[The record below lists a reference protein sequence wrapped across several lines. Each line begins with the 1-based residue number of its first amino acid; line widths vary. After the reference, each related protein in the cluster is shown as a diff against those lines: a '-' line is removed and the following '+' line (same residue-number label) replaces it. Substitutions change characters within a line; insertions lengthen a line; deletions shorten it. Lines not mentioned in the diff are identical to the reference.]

1 MATTMNLT
9 PEQKLGVLNVIAGN
23 IGNPEA
29 IRQAAQRFG
38 ATANDLANIT
48 GIPVDQVHQYF
59 LDAGVPMGTVLT
71 GDVQRNFGTEGNIR
85 QLDKGEDITVEK
97 AIGRQ
102 GDKIVVQRYDAYGT
116 PTTTRLADPNT
127 SEGRGWLQALGVV
140 SGAIGLSSLPEISSL
155 FGGTEATT
163 AAGSTAAPVG
173 GTVAGGTTAS
183 TVPASSSGLLSSA
196 VPGGAATGTLEAA
209 GAAAN
214 KVIPFA
220 AGMDAGSIAYAD
232 VLMKTGSAEL
242 ATLASEVASG
252 NAAAGLS
259 LTDSVLA
266 GTTAAADAAA
276 TGAVTSTG
284 NVVGG
289 GGNITTGA
297 TIRTGATV
305 GSNLLSDAA
314 NAIKPASDAA
324 KALLDP
330 KTLGSLVNSG
340 VNLSLIQDAADKL
353 RKQGQIS
360 QDDYNA
366 LSTRLFNTYRD
377 VGLGAGTALAN
388 IGERASKMVGDF
400 TPYGVSTNLV
410 NTRVNPQTGQLE
422 SNITDTAQMLM
433 APLGRAAIQSAQAA
447 EMTNVDQLS
456 KDYYNKLAA
465 LSAPEAQ
472 RQRLATEE
480 RMRQQG
486 RLGLLGS
493 GLDVAGKQVST
504 AAPELTALEQAL
516 ARQQL
521 EREVQSRNLALGERG
536 TLLSQAQ
543 QAYAPLQQIS
553 QQALQ
558 QAQLSGQLGQLS
570 QAGRIAQTS
579 AYMQPAMTG
588 ITAPL
593 SLFAQGLP
601 QVAGTQRLGIASNL
615 AAQQAALDAQAVGR
629 TNVANQLLGQN
640 GANIGSLINKAAGLF
655 NQSSGRELYDLFNV
669 GGLSPDTLAA
679 LQQTGN
685 AGLQDII
692 GNTGNLLSIGLGG

>member
-1 MATTMNLT
+1 MATSFNLS
-9 PEQKLGVLNVIAGN
+9 PEGKQGVIDFIVGN

-38 ATANDLANIT
+38 ATANDLASIT

-59 LDAGVPMGTVLT
+59 LNAGVPMGTVLT
-71 GDVQRNFGTEGNIR
+71 GDVQRTFGTEGNIR
-85 QLDKGEDITVEK
+85 QLDKGEDVTVEK

-127 SEGRGWLQALGVV
+127 SEGKGWLQALGIVG
-140 SGAIGLSSLPEISSL
+140 GAIGLSSIPEVASL
-155 FGGTEATT
+155 FSSGAAELGGLGALGEGAGAAGAT
-163 AAGSTAAPVG
+163 AAGSTV
-173 GTVAGGTTAS
+173 
-183 TVPASSSGLLSSA
+183 
-196 VPGGAATGTLEAA
+196 
-209 GAAAN
+209 
-214 KVIPFA
+214 
-220 AGMDAGSIAYAD
+220 
-232 VLMKTGSAEL
+232 
-242 ATLASEVASG
+242 
-252 NAAAGLS
+252 
-259 LTDSVLA
+259 A
-266 GTTAAADAAA
+266 GTTAAGATAAEIAAA
-276 TGAVTSTG
+276 GGTVPAAGATAAEIAAAGGTVPAAGATAAEIAAAGGTVPASLTVASTSIPAASTISPA
-284 NVVGG
+284 VVG
-289 GGNITTGA
+289 TG
-297 TIRTGATV
+297 
-305 GSNLLSDAA
+305 LLSGAALTNALTSEGIVANEAA
-314 NAIKPASDAA
+314 NIAQEQGVTEQNPADVATAGVTTTASTTLGLTSLA

-340 VNLSLIQDAADKL
+340 VNVALIQDAADKL
-353 RKQGQIS
+353 RNQGQIS
-360 QDDYNA
+360 QDEYNK
-366 LSTRLFNTYRD
+366 LSTNLFNVYRS
-377 VGLGAGTALAN
+377 VGADSQQALAN
-388 IGERASKMVGDF
+388 IGERASQMVGEF

-410 NTRVNPQTGQLE
+410 NTQFNPQTGQLE
-422 SNITDTAQMLM
+422 SNISPVAQMLM

-456 KDYYNKLAA
+456 QDYYNKLAA

-493 GLDVAGKQVST
+493 GLDVTGQQVST

-570 QAGRIAQTS
+570 QAGRIAASQAYANPAITS
-579 AYMQPAMTG
+579 V
-588 ITAPL
+588 TAPL
-593 SLFAQGLP
+593 NFYAQGLP
-601 QVAGTQRLGIASNL
+601 QVASTQRLGIASNL

-640 GANIGSLINKAAGLF
+640 GSNIGSLINTAAGLF
-655 NQSSGRELYDLFNV
+655 NN
-669 GGLSPDTLAA
+669 PT
-679 LQQTGN
+679 LQQYYNQTDL
-685 AGLQDII
+685 GLLGQSGSNI
-692 GNTGNLLSIGLGG
+692 GYGGFVL

>member
-59 LDAGVPMGTVLT
+59 LNAGVPMGTLLT
-71 GDVQRNFGTEGNIR
+71 GSVQRNFGTEGNIR

-127 SEGRGWLQALGVV
+127 SEGKGWLQALGIVG
-140 SGAIGLSSLPEISSL
+140 GAIGLSSIPEISSL
-155 FGGTEATT
+155 FSGAEAAT
-163 AAGSTAAPVG
+163 AAGATTVPAAGATAAEIAAAGSALPAASTLT
-173 GTVAGGTTAS
+173 GTVAGLAPETLAALEATGLANIPGIVSTTG
-183 TVPASSSGLLSSA
+183 GLLEA
-196 VPGGAATGTLEAA
+196 GLAT
-209 GAAAN
+209 GAAA
-214 KVIPFA
+214 
-220 AGMDAGSIAYAD
+220 
-232 VLMKTGSAEL
+232 T
-242 ATLASEVASG
+242 VA
-252 NAAAGLS
+252 NAANTTKS
-259 LTDSVLA
+259 LTD
-266 GTTAAADAAA
+266 
-276 TGAVTSTG
+276 
-284 NVVGG
+284 
-289 GGNITTGA
+289 
-297 TIRTGATV
+297 
-305 GSNLLSDAA
+305 
-314 NAIKPASDAA
+314 AA
-324 KALLDP
+324 KVASAASSVVNALSNPGASSL
-330 KTLGSLVNSG
+330 LGNLIGSGANLAMVN
-340 VNLSLIQDAADKL
+340 DAADKL

-360 QDDYNA
+360 QDEYDT

-422 SNITDTAQMLM
+422 SNLTDTAQMLM

-456 KDYYNKLAA
+456 QDYYNKLAA

-536 TLLSQAQ
+536 TLLGQAQ

-570 QAGRIAQTS
+570 QAGRIAQTN

-601 QVAGTQRLGIASNL
+601 QVASTQRLGIASNL

-640 GANIGSLINKAAGLF
+640 GANIG
-655 NQSSGRELYDLFNV
+655 
-669 GGLSPDTLAA
+669 
-679 LQQTGN
+679 
-685 AGLQDII
+685 
-692 GNTGNLLSIGLGG
+692 NLLSSGVNFFTNPNAAGNLNTLGFGTGLGYGNQDIGLFI

>member
-1 MATTMNLT
+1 MATTFNLSPT
-9 PEQKLGVLNVIAGN
+9 EKQGVLDFIVGN
-23 IGNPEA
+23 LNNPEV

-127 SEGRGWLQALGVV
+127 SEGRGWLQALGIVG
-140 SGAIGLSSLPEISSL
+140 GAIGLSSLPEISSL
-155 FGGTEATT
+155 FGGAEATTAASSTAAPVSGTVTGGTT
-163 AAGSTAAPVG
+163 AAGSTAAG
-173 GTVAGGTTAS
+173 ATAAGTTAAG
-183 TVPASSSGLLSSA
+183 TTATGLLGGESA
-196 VPGGAATGTLEAA
+196 LAVAGVEGAASQAA
-209 GAAAN
+209 T
-214 KVIPFA
+214 
-220 AGMDAGSIAYAD
+220 SAYAST
-232 VLMKTGSAEL
+232 LASTGSASL
-242 ATLASEVASG
+242 AAIAADVASG
-252 NAAAGLS
+252 NVAAGLS
-259 LTDSVLA
+259 VADAVAA
-266 GTTAAADAAA
+266 GTAAAADAAA

-289 GGNITTGA
+289 GGTITTGA
-297 TIRTGATV
+297 TIGTGATV

-340 VNLSLIQDAADKL
+340 VNLALIQDAADKL

-422 SNITDTAQMLM
+422 SNLTDTAQMLM

-570 QAGRIAQTS
+570 QAGRIAQTN

-593 SLFAQGLP
+593 NLFSQGL
-601 QVAGTQRLGIASNL
+601 TQTGNAQTLGINAKLRADEEAL
-615 AAQQAALDAQAVGR
+615 AALVGGR
-629 TNVANQLLGQN
+629 RNVANQLFGPNGIDYSKLIDAGSKILG
-640 GANIGSLINKAAGLF
+640 L
-655 NQSSGRELYDLFNV
+655 
-669 GGLSPDTLAA
+669 P
-679 LQQTGN
+679 
-685 AGLQDII
+685 
-692 GNTGNLLSIGLGG
+692 

>member
-127 SEGRGWLQALGVV
+127 SEGRGWLQALGIVV
-140 SGAIGLSSLPEISSL
+140 GAIGLSSIPEISSL
-155 FGGTEATT
+155 FSGAEAAT

-173 GTVAGGTTAS
+173 GTVAGGTTAAGS
-183 TVPASSSGLLSSA
+183 T
-196 VPGGAATGTLEAA
+196 AAGTTAAGTTAA
-209 GAAAN
+209 GATAAE
-214 KVIPFA
+214 IA
-220 AGMDAGSIAYAD
+220 AGGTTAAGTTAAGTTATGLLGGESALAVAGVEGAASQAATSAYAST
-232 VLMKTGSAEL
+232 LASTGSASL
-242 ATLASEVASG
+242 AAIAADVASG
-252 NAAAGLS
+252 NVAAGLS
-259 LTDSVLA
+259 VADAVAA
-266 GTTAAADAAA
+266 GTAAAADAAA

-289 GGNITTGA
+289 GGTITTGA
-297 TIRTGATV
+297 TIGTGATV

-314 NAIKPASDAA
+314 KAIKPASAAA

-422 SNITDTAQMLM
+422 SNLTDTAQMLM

-570 QAGRIAQTS
+570 QAGRVAQTN

-640 GANIGSLINKAAGLF
+640 GSNIGNLINTAAGLF
-655 NQSSGRELYDLFNV
+655 NQPSNYLPGTNITYADALNQ
-669 GGLSPDTLAA
+669 GLIA
-679 LQQTGN
+679 
-685 AGLQDII
+685 I
-692 GNTGNLLSIGLGG
+692 

>member
-1 MATTMNLT
+1 MNLT

-23 IGNPEA
+23 VGNPEA

-59 LDAGVPMGTVLT
+59 LNAGVPMGTVLT

-127 SEGRGWLQALGVV
+127 SEGRGWLQALGIVG
-140 SGAIGLSSLPEISSL
+140 GAIGLSSLPEISSL
-155 FGGTEATT
+155 FSGAE

-173 GTVAGGTTAS
+173 GTAAGGTTAGAAGG
-183 TVPASSSGLLSSA
+183 TAAGSSSGLLSSA
-196 VPGGAATGTLEAA
+196 VPGGTTAAGTTATGLLGGEAASQAAT
-209 GAAAN
+209 
-214 KVIPFA
+214 
-220 AGMDAGSIAYAD
+220 SAYAST
-232 VLMKTGSAEL
+232 LASTGSAEL
-242 ATLASEVASG
+242 ASIAADVASG
-252 NAAAGLS
+252 NVAAGLS
-259 LTDSVLA
+259 VADAVAA
-266 GTTAAADAAA
+266 GTAAAADAAA
-276 TGAVTSTG
+276 TGAVTSAG

-289 GGNITTGA
+289 GGTITTGA
-297 TIRTGATV
+297 TIGTGATV

-360 QDDYNA
+360 QDDYDA

-410 NTRVNPQTGQLE
+410 NTKVNPQTGQLE
-422 SNITDTAQMLM
+422 SNLTDTAQMLM

-570 QAGRIAQTS
+570 QAGRIAQTN

-601 QVAGTQRLGIASNL
+601 QVASTQRLGIASNL
-615 AAQQAALDAQAVGR
+615 AAQQAALNAQAVGR

-640 GANIGSLINKAAGLF
+640 GANIG
-655 NQSSGRELYDLFNV
+655 
-669 GGLSPDTLAA
+669 
-679 LQQTGN
+679 
-685 AGLQDII
+685 
-692 GNTGNLLSIGLGG
+692 NLLSSGVNFFTNPNAAGNLNTLGFGTGLGYGNQDIGLFI

>member
-1 MATTMNLT
+1 MATTFNLSPT
-9 PEQKLGVLNVIAGN
+9 EKQGVLDFIVGN
-23 IGNPEA
+23 LNNPEV
-29 IRQAAQRFG
+29 IRKAAQQYG
-38 ATANDLANIT
+38 ATADDLASVT
-48 GIPVDQVHQYF
+48 GLPVGQVHQYF
-59 LDAGVPMGTVLT
+59 LDAGVPMGTLLT
-71 GDVQRNFGTEGNIR
+71 GGVQRNFGTEGNIR

-127 SEGRGWLQALGVV
+127 SEGRGWLQALGIVG
-140 SGAIGLSSLPEISSL
+140 GAIGLSSIPEISSL
-155 FGGTEATT
+155 FSGAEAAT

-173 GTVAGGTTAS
+173 GTVAGGTTAAGS
-183 TVPASSSGLLSSA
+183 T
-196 VPGGAATGTLEAA
+196 AA
-209 GAAAN
+209 GATAAE
-214 KVIPFA
+214 IAA
-220 AGMDAGSIAYAD
+220 AGGTTAAGTTAAGTTATGLLGGESALAVAGVEGAASQAATSAYAST
-232 VLMKTGSAEL
+232 LASTGSASL
-242 ATLASEVASG
+242 AAIAADVASG
-252 NAAAGLS
+252 NVAAGLS
-259 LTDSVLA
+259 VADAVAA
-266 GTTAAADAAA
+266 GTAAAADAAA

-297 TIRTGATV
+297 TIGTGATV

-324 KALLDP
+324 KGLLDP

-422 SNITDTAQMLM
+422 SNLTDTAQMLM

-570 QAGRIAQTS
+570 QAGRIAQTN

-593 SLFAQGLP
+593 NLFSQGLT
-601 QVAGTQRLGIASNL
+601 QVGNAQARGIQEN
-615 AAQQAALDAQAVGR
+615 LDAQKAALLAQTLG
-629 TNVANQLLGQN
+629 TSNVANQLFGPNGIDYSKLIDAGSKILG
-640 GANIGSLINKAAGLF
+640 L
-655 NQSSGRELYDLFNV
+655 
-669 GGLSPDTLAA
+669 P
-679 LQQTGN
+679 
-685 AGLQDII
+685 
-692 GNTGNLLSIGLGG
+692 

>member
-127 SEGRGWLQALGVV
+127 SEGRGWLQALGVIG
-140 SGAIGLSSLPEISSL
+140 GAIALSSIPEISSL
-155 FGGTEATT
+155 FSSGAAELGGLGALGEGAGAAGAT
-163 AAGSTAAPVG
+163 AAGST
-173 GTVAGGTTAS
+173 VAGTTAAGATAAEIAAAGG

-196 VPGGAATGTLEAA
+196 VPGGAATVAGGTAPASLTVASTSIPAASTISPAVVGTGLLSGAALTNALTSEGIVANEAA
-209 GAAAN
+209 NVAQQQGVTEQN
-214 KVIPFA
+214 P
-220 AGMDAGSIAYAD
+220 AD
-232 VLMKTGSAEL
+232 V
-242 ATLASEVASG
+242 AT
-252 NAAAGLS
+252 AGV
-259 LTDSVLA
+259 T
-266 GTTAAADAAA
+266 TTASTAL
-276 TGAVTSTG
+276 GLTS
-284 NVVGG
+284 
-289 GGNITTGA
+289 
-297 TIRTGATV
+297 
-305 GSNLLSDAA
+305 L
-314 NAIKPASDAA
+314 A

-340 VNLSLIQDAADKL
+340 VNLALIQDAADKL

-422 SNITDTAQMLM
+422 SNLTDTAQMLM

-558 QAQLSGQLGQLS
+558 QAQLSGQLGQMS
-570 QAGRIAQTS
+570 QAGRVAQTN
-579 AYMQPAMTG
+579 AYMQPAITG

-593 SLFAQGLP
+593 NLFSQGLT
-601 QVAGTQRLGIASNL
+601 QTGTAQALGINAKLRADEEAL
-615 AAQQAALDAQAVGR
+615 AALVGGR
-629 TNVANQLLGQN
+629 RNVANQLFGPNGIDYSKLIDAGSKILG
-640 GANIGSLINKAAGLF
+640 L
-655 NQSSGRELYDLFNV
+655 
-669 GGLSPDTLAA
+669 
-679 LQQTGN
+679 
-685 AGLQDII
+685 
-692 GNTGNLLSIGLGG
+692 

>member
-1 MATTMNLT
+1 MATTFNLSPT
-9 PEQKLGVLNVIAGN
+9 EKQGVLDFIVGN
-23 IGNPEA
+23 LNNPEV
-29 IRQAAQRFG
+29 IRKAAQQYG
-38 ATANDLANIT
+38 ATADDLASVT
-48 GIPVDQVHQYF
+48 GLPVDQVHQYF
-59 LDAGVPMGTVLT
+59 LNAGVPMGTLLT
-71 GDVQRNFGTEGNIR
+71 GGVQRNFGTEGNIR

-127 SEGRGWLQALGVV
+127 SEGRGWLQALGIVG
-140 SGAIGLSSLPEISSL
+140 GAIGLSSLPEISSL
-155 FGGTEATT
+155 FGGAEAAT

-173 GTVAGGTTAS
+173 GTAAGGTTAAGS
-183 TVPASSSGLLSSA
+183 T
-196 VPGGAATGTLEAA
+196 AA
-209 GAAAN
+209 GAT
-214 KVIPFA
+214 A
-220 AGMDAGSIAYAD
+220 AGTTAAGTTATGLLGGESALAVAGVEGAASQAATSAYAST
-232 VLMKTGSAEL
+232 LASTGSASL
-242 ATLASEVASG
+242 AAIAADVASG
-252 NAAAGLS
+252 NVAAGLS
-259 LTDSVLA
+259 VADAVAA
-266 GTTAAADAAA
+266 GTAAAADAAA

-289 GGNITTGA
+289 GGTITTGA
-297 TIRTGATV
+297 TIGTGATV

-422 SNITDTAQMLM
+422 SNLTDTAQMLM

-456 KDYYNKLAA
+456 QDYYNKLAA

-570 QAGRIAQTS
+570 QAGRIAQTN

-593 SLFAQGLP
+593 NLFSQGLT
-601 QVAGTQRLGIASNL
+601 QVGNAQALGINAKLRADEEAL
-615 AAQQAALDAQAVGR
+615 AALVGGR
-629 TNVANQLLGQN
+629 RNVANQLFGPNGIDYSKLIDAGSKILG
-640 GANIGSLINKAAGLF
+640 L
-655 NQSSGRELYDLFNV
+655 
-669 GGLSPDTLAA
+669 P
-679 LQQTGN
+679 
-685 AGLQDII
+685 
-692 GNTGNLLSIGLGG
+692 

>member
-1 MATTMNLT
+1 
-9 PEQKLGVLNVIAGN
+9 
-23 IGNPEA
+23 
-29 IRQAAQRFG
+29 
-38 ATANDLANIT
+38 
-48 GIPVDQVHQYF
+48 
-59 LDAGVPMGTVLT
+59 MGTVLT

-127 SEGRGWLQALGVV
+127 SEGRGWLQALGIVG
-140 SGAIGLSSLPEISSL
+140 GAIGLSSLPEISSL
-155 FGGTEATT
+155 FGGAEATT
-163 AAGSTAAPVG
+163 AAGSTLPATGATAAE
-173 GTVAGGTTAS
+173 VAAGSALPAASTLTGDAALLEALTGGTTAGAAGTLGTAGAATAAGS
-183 TVPASSSGLLSSA
+183 SLSVPSSLLSSA
-196 VPGGAATGTLEAA
+196 
-209 GAAAN
+209 
-214 KVIPFA
+214 
-220 AGMDAGSIAYAD
+220 
-232 VLMKTGSAEL
+232 
-242 ATLASEVASG
+242 
-252 NAAAGLS
+252 
-259 LTDSVLA
+259 
-266 GTTAAADAAA
+266 
-276 TGAVTSTG
+276 
-284 NVVGG
+284 
-289 GGNITTGA
+289 
-297 TIRTGATV
+297 
-305 GSNLLSDAA
+305 A
-314 NAIKPASDAA
+314 NAVVNAVSNPGASS
-324 KALLDP
+324 LLGN
-330 KTLGSLVNSG
+330 LIGSGANLAMVN
-340 VNLSLIQDAADKL
+340 DAADKL

-360 QDDYNA
+360 QDEYNK
-366 LSTRLFNTYRD
+366 LSTNLFNAYRD
-377 VGLGAGTALAN
+377 VGQGAGTALAN

-536 TLLSQAQ
+536 TLLNQAQ
-543 QAYAPLQQIS
+543 QAYTPLQQIS

-558 QAQLSGQLGQLS
+558 QAQLSGQLGQMS
-570 QAGRIAQTS
+570 QAGRVAQTN

-640 GANIGSLINKAAGLF
+640 GSNIGNLINTAVGLF
-655 NQSSGRELYDLFNV
+655 NQPSNYLPGTNITYADALNQ
-669 GGLSPDTLAA
+669 GLIA
-679 LQQTGN
+679 
-685 AGLQDII
+685 I
-692 GNTGNLLSIGLGG
+692 

>member
-23 IGNPEA
+23 VGNPEA

-59 LDAGVPMGTVLT
+59 LNAGVPMGTVLT

-127 SEGRGWLQALGVV
+127 SEGRGWLQALGIVG
-140 SGAIGLSSLPEISSL
+140 GAIGLSSLPEISSL
-155 FGGTEATT
+155 FSGAEAAT
-163 AAGSTAAPVG
+163 AAGSTAAPAAG
-173 GTVAGGTTAS
+173 ATAAEIAAAGSTLPAASTLTGTVAGLAPETLAALEATGLANIPGIVGTTG
-183 TVPASSSGLLSSA
+183 GLLEA
-196 VPGGAATGTLEAA
+196 GLAA
-209 GAAAN
+209 GAA
-214 KVIPFA
+214 
-220 AGMDAGSIAYAD
+220 G
-232 VLMKTGSAEL
+232 T
-242 ATLASEVASG
+242 VA
-252 NAAAGLS
+252 NAANTTKS
-259 LTDSVLA
+259 LTD
-266 GTTAAADAAA
+266 
-276 TGAVTSTG
+276 
-284 NVVGG
+284 
-289 GGNITTGA
+289 
-297 TIRTGATV
+297 
-305 GSNLLSDAA
+305 
-314 NAIKPASDAA
+314 AA
-324 KALLDP
+324 KVASAASSVVNALSNKDASSL
-330 KTLGSLVNSG
+330 LGNLIGSG
-340 VNLSLIQDAADKL
+340 ANLSLIQDAADKL

-360 QDDYNA
+360 QDDYDA

-422 SNITDTAQMLM
+422 SNLTDTAQMLM

-456 KDYYNKLAA
+456 QDYYNKLAA

-570 QAGRIAQTS
+570 QAGRIAQTN
-579 AYMQPAMTG
+579 AYMQPAITG

-593 SLFAQGLP
+593 NLFSQGLT
-601 QVAGTQRLGIASNL
+601 QVGNTQARGIQEN
-615 AAQQAALDAQAVGR
+615 LDAQKAALLAQTLG
-629 TNVANQLLGQN
+629 TSNVANQLLGPN
-640 GANIGSLINKAAGLF
+640 GIDYSKLINAGSKIL
-655 NQSSGRELYDLFNV
+655 
-669 GGLSPDTLAA
+669 GLP
-679 LQQTGN
+679 
-685 AGLQDII
+685 
-692 GNTGNLLSIGLGG
+692 

>member
-1 MATTMNLT
+1 MNLT

-23 IGNPEA
+23 VGNPEA

-59 LDAGVPMGTVLT
+59 LNAGVPMGTVLT

-127 SEGRGWLQALGVV
+127 SEGRGWLQALGIVG
-140 SGAIGLSSLPEISSL
+140 GAIGLSSLPEISSL
-155 FGGTEATT
+155 FGGAEATT
-163 AAGSTAAPVG
+163 TAGSTAAPVG
-173 GTVAGGTTAS
+173 GTAAGGTTAGAAGG
-183 TVPASSSGLLSSA
+183 TAAGSSSGLLSSA

-242 ATLASEVASG
+242 ATLASQVASG

-297 TIRTGATV
+297 TIGTGATV

-422 SNITDTAQMLM
+422 SNLTDTAQMLM

-536 TLLSQAQ
+536 TLLNQAQ

-570 QAGRIAQTS
+570 QAGRIAQTN
-579 AYMQPAMTG
+579 AYMQPAITG

-593 SLFAQGLP
+593 NLFSQGLT
-601 QVAGTQRLGIASNL
+601 QVGNAQARGIQEN
-615 AAQQAALDAQAVGR
+615 LDAQKAALLAQTLG
-629 TNVANQLLGQN
+629 TSNVANQLLGPN
-640 GANIGSLINKAAGLF
+640 GIDYSKLINAGSKIL
-655 NQSSGRELYDLFNV
+655 
-669 GGLSPDTLAA
+669 GLP
-679 LQQTGN
+679 
-685 AGLQDII
+685 
-692 GNTGNLLSIGLGG
+692 

>member
-1 MATTMNLT
+1 MATTFNLSPT
-9 PEQKLGVLNVIAGN
+9 EKQGVLDFIVGN
-23 IGNPEA
+23 LNNPEV
-29 IRQAAQRFG
+29 IRKAAQQYG
-38 ATANDLANIT
+38 ATADDLASVT
-48 GIPVDQVHQYF
+48 GLPVDQVHQYF
-59 LDAGVPMGTVLT
+59 LNAGVPMGTLLT
-71 GDVQRNFGTEGNIR
+71 GGVQRNFGTEGNIR

-127 SEGRGWLQALGVV
+127 SEGRGWLQALGIVG
-140 SGAIGLSSLPEISSL
+140 GAIGLSSIPEISSL
-155 FGGTEATT
+155 FSSSAGAAELGGLGALGEGAGAAGAT
-163 AAGSTAAPVG
+163 AAGSTVAGTTAAG
-173 GTVAGGTTAS
+173 ATAAEIAAGGTTAAG
-183 TVPASSSGLLSSA
+183 TTAAGTTATGLLGGESA
-196 VPGGAATGTLEAA
+196 LAVAGVEGAASQAA
-209 GAAAN
+209 T
-214 KVIPFA
+214 
-220 AGMDAGSIAYAD
+220 SAYAST
-232 VLMKTGSAEL
+232 LASTGSAS
-242 ATLASEVASG
+242 LASIAADVASG
-252 NAAAGLS
+252 NVAAGLS
-259 LTDSVLA
+259 VADAVAA
-266 GTTAAADAAA
+266 GTAAAADAAA

-289 GGNITTGA
+289 GGTITTGA
-297 TIRTGATV
+297 TIGTGATV

-422 SNITDTAQMLM
+422 SNLTDTAQMLM

-558 QAQLSGQLGQLS
+558 QAQLSGQLGQMS
-570 QAGRIAQTS
+570 QAGRVAQTN
-579 AYMQPAMTG
+579 AYMQPAITG

-593 SLFAQGLP
+593 NLFSQGLT
-601 QVAGTQRLGIASNL
+601 QTGTAQALGINAKLRADEEAL
-615 AAQQAALDAQAVGR
+615 AALVGGR
-629 TNVANQLLGQN
+629 RNVANQLFGPNGIDYSKLIDAGSKILG
-640 GANIGSLINKAAGLF
+640 L
-655 NQSSGRELYDLFNV
+655 
-669 GGLSPDTLAA
+669 
-679 LQQTGN
+679 
-685 AGLQDII
+685 
-692 GNTGNLLSIGLGG
+692 

>member
-1 MATTMNLT
+1 MATTFNLSPT
-9 PEQKLGVLNVIAGN
+9 EKQGVIDFIVGNLN
-23 IGNPEA
+23 NPEV
-29 IRQAAQRFG
+29 IRKAAQQYG
-38 ATANDLANIT
+38 ATADDLASVT
-48 GIPVDQVHQYF
+48 GLPVDQVHQYF
-59 LDAGVPMGTVLT
+59 LNAGVPMGTLLT
-71 GDVQRNFGTEGNIR
+71 GGVQRNFGTEGNIR

-127 SEGRGWLQALGVV
+127 SEGRGWLQALGIV

-155 FGGTEATT
+155 FGGTEAAT

-173 GTVAGGTTAS
+173 GTVAGGTTAAEVAAATGG

-196 VPGGAATGTLEAA
+196 VPGGAATVTGGTAPASLTVASTSIPAASTISPAVVGTGLLSGGALTNALTSEGIVANEAA
-209 GAAAN
+209 NVAQQQGVTEQN
-214 KVIPFA
+214 P
-220 AGMDAGSIAYAD
+220 AD
-232 VLMKTGSAEL
+232 V
-242 ATLASEVASG
+242 ATAGVTTTASTA
-252 NAAAGLS
+252 
-259 LTDSVLA
+259 LTDV
-266 GTTAAADAAA
+266 
-276 TGAVTSTG
+276 
-284 NVVGG
+284 
-289 GGNITTGA
+289 
-297 TIRTGATV
+297 
-305 GSNLLSDAA
+305 
-314 NAIKPASDAA
+314 A

-422 SNITDTAQMLM
+422 SNLTDTAQMLM

-456 KDYYNKLAA
+456 QDYYNKLAA

-570 QAGRIAQTS
+570 QAGRIAQTN

-593 SLFAQGLP
+593 NLFSQGLT
-601 QVAGTQRLGIASNL
+601 QVGNAQALGINAKLRADEEAL
-615 AAQQAALDAQAVGR
+615 AALVGGR
-629 TNVANQLLGQN
+629 RNVANQLFGPNGIDYSKLIDAGSKILG
-640 GANIGSLINKAAGLF
+640 L
-655 NQSSGRELYDLFNV
+655 
-669 GGLSPDTLAA
+669 P
-679 LQQTGN
+679 
-685 AGLQDII
+685 
-692 GNTGNLLSIGLGG
+692 

>member
-1 MATTMNLT
+1 MATTFNLSPT
-9 PEQKLGVLNVIAGN
+9 EKQGVIDFIVGNLN
-23 IGNPEA
+23 NPEV
-29 IRQAAQRFG
+29 IRKAAQQYG
-38 ATANDLANIT
+38 ATADDLASVT

-59 LDAGVPMGTVLT
+59 LNAGVPMGTLLT
-71 GDVQRNFGTEGNIR
+71 GGVQRNFGTEGNIR

-127 SEGRGWLQALGVV
+127 SEGRGWLQALGIVG
-140 SGAIGLSSLPEISSL
+140 GAIGLSSLPEISSL
-155 FGGTEATT
+155 FGGAEATT
-163 AAGSTAAPVG
+163 AAGSTLPATGATAAE
-173 GTVAGGTTAS
+173 VAAGSALPAASTLTGDAALLEALTGGTTAGAAGTLGTAGAATAAGS
-183 TVPASSSGLLSSA
+183 SLSVPSSLLSSA
-196 VPGGAATGTLEAA
+196 
-209 GAAAN
+209 
-214 KVIPFA
+214 
-220 AGMDAGSIAYAD
+220 
-232 VLMKTGSAEL
+232 
-242 ATLASEVASG
+242 
-252 NAAAGLS
+252 
-259 LTDSVLA
+259 
-266 GTTAAADAAA
+266 
-276 TGAVTSTG
+276 
-284 NVVGG
+284 
-289 GGNITTGA
+289 
-297 TIRTGATV
+297 
-305 GSNLLSDAA
+305 A
-314 NAIKPASDAA
+314 NAVVNAVSNPGASS
-324 KALLDP
+324 LLGN
-330 KTLGSLVNSG
+330 LIGSGANLAMVN
-340 VNLSLIQDAADKL
+340 DAADKL

-360 QDDYNA
+360 QDEYNK
-366 LSTRLFNTYRD
+366 LSTNLFNAYRD
-377 VGLGAGTALAN
+377 VGQGAGTALAN

-456 KDYYNKLAA
+456 QDYYNKLAA

-493 GLDVAGKQVST
+493 GLDVTGQQVST

-570 QAGRIAQTS
+570 QAGRIAQTN
-579 AYMQPAMTG
+579 AYMQPAITG

-601 QVAGTQRLGIASNL
+601 QVASTQRLGIASNL

-640 GANIGSLINKAAGLF
+640 GSNIGNLINTAVGLF
-655 NQSSGRELYDLFNV
+655 NQPSNYLPGTNITYADALNQ
-669 GGLSPDTLAA
+669 GLIA
-679 LQQTGN
+679 
-685 AGLQDII
+685 I
-692 GNTGNLLSIGLGG
+692 

>member
-23 IGNPEA
+23 VGNPEA

-59 LDAGVPMGTVLT
+59 LNAGVPMGTVLT
-71 GDVQRNFGTEGNIR
+71 GDVQRTFGTEGNIR

-102 GDKIVVQRYDAYGT
+102 GNKIVVQRYDAYGT

-127 SEGRGWLQALGVV
+127 SEGRGWLQALGIVG
-140 SGAIGLSSLPEISSL
+140 GAIGLSSLPEISSL
-155 FGGTEATT
+155 FGGAEAAT

-173 GTVAGGTTAS
+173 GTVAGGTTAAEVAAGSALPAAS
-183 TVPASSSGLLSSA
+183 TLTGDAALLEALTGGTTAGAAGTLGTAGAATAAGSSLSVPSSLLSSA
-196 VPGGAATGTLEAA
+196 
-209 GAAAN
+209 
-214 KVIPFA
+214 
-220 AGMDAGSIAYAD
+220 
-232 VLMKTGSAEL
+232 
-242 ATLASEVASG
+242 
-252 NAAAGLS
+252 
-259 LTDSVLA
+259 
-266 GTTAAADAAA
+266 
-276 TGAVTSTG
+276 
-284 NVVGG
+284 
-289 GGNITTGA
+289 
-297 TIRTGATV
+297 
-305 GSNLLSDAA
+305 A
-314 NAIKPASDAA
+314 NAVVNAVSNPGASS
-324 KALLDP
+324 LLGN
-330 KTLGSLVNSG
+330 LIGSGANLAMVN
-340 VNLSLIQDAADKL
+340 DAADKL

-360 QDDYNA
+360 QDEYNK
-366 LSTRLFNTYRD
+366 LSTNLFNAYRD

-422 SNITDTAQMLM
+422 SNLTDTAQMLM

-456 KDYYNKLAA
+456 QDYYNKLAA

-493 GLDVAGKQVST
+493 GLDVTGQQVST

-570 QAGRIAQTS
+570 QAGRIAQTN
-579 AYMQPAMTG
+579 AYMQPAMIG

-601 QVAGTQRLGIASNL
+601 QVASTQRLGIASNL

-640 GANIGSLINKAAGLF
+640 GSNIGSLINTAVGLF
-655 NQSSGRELYDLFNV
+655 NQPSNYLPGTNITYADALNQ
-669 GGLSPDTLAA
+669 GLIA
-679 LQQTGN
+679 
-685 AGLQDII
+685 I
-692 GNTGNLLSIGLGG
+692 

>member
-1 MATTMNLT
+1 MATTFNLSPT
-9 PEQKLGVLNVIAGN
+9 EKQGVIDFIVGNLN
-23 IGNPEA
+23 NPEV
-29 IRQAAQRFG
+29 IRKAAQQYG
-38 ATANDLANIT
+38 ATADDLASVT
-48 GIPVDQVHQYF
+48 GLPVDQVHQYF
-59 LDAGVPMGTVLT
+59 LNAGVPMGTLLT
-71 GDVQRNFGTEGNIR
+71 GGVQRNFGTEGNIR

-127 SEGRGWLQALGVV
+127 SEGRGWLQALGVIG
-140 SGAIGLSSLPEISSL
+140 GAIGLSSLPEISSL
-155 FGGTEATT
+155 FSSGAAELGGLGALGEGAGAAGAT
-163 AAGSTAAPVG
+163 AAGSTVAGTTAAG
-173 GTVAGGTTAS
+173 ATAAEIAAGGTA
-183 TVPASSSGLLSSA
+183 AGSSSGLLSSA
-196 VPGGAATGTLEAA
+196 VPGGAATVTGGTAPASLTVASTSIPAASTISPAVVGTGLLSGAALTNALTSEGIVANEAA
-209 GAAAN
+209 NVAQQQGVTEQN
-214 KVIPFA
+214 P
-220 AGMDAGSIAYAD
+220 AD
-232 VLMKTGSAEL
+232 V
-242 ATLASEVASG
+242 AT
-252 NAAAGLS
+252 AGV
-259 LTDSVLA
+259 T
-266 GTTAAADAAA
+266 TTASTAL
-276 TGAVTSTG
+276 GLTS
-284 NVVGG
+284 
-289 GGNITTGA
+289 
-297 TIRTGATV
+297 
-305 GSNLLSDAA
+305 L
-314 NAIKPASDAA
+314 A

-422 SNITDTAQMLM
+422 SNLTDTAQMLM

-456 KDYYNKLAA
+456 QDYYNKLAA

-570 QAGRIAQTS
+570 QVGRIAQTN

-593 SLFAQGLP
+593 NLFSQGLT
-601 QVAGTQRLGIASNL
+601 QVGNAQARGIQEN
-615 AAQQAALDAQAVGR
+615 LDAQKAALLAQTLG
-629 TNVANQLLGQN
+629 TSNVANQLLGPN
-640 GANIGSLINKAAGLF
+640 GIDYSKLIDAGSKILGL
-655 NQSSGRELYDLFNV
+655 
-669 GGLSPDTLAA
+669 P
-679 LQQTGN
+679 
-685 AGLQDII
+685 
-692 GNTGNLLSIGLGG
+692 

>member
-127 SEGRGWLQALGVV
+127 SEGKGWLQALGIV

-155 FGGTEATT
+155 FGGAEATT
-163 AAGSTAAPVG
+163 AAGSTLPAASTLTG
-173 GTVAGGTTAS
+173 DAALLEALTGGTTAAGS
-183 TVPASSSGLLSSA
+183 T
-196 VPGGAATGTLEAA
+196 AA
-209 GAAAN
+209 GAT
-214 KVIPFA
+214 A
-220 AGMDAGSIAYAD
+220 AGTTAAGTTATGLLGGESALAVAGVEGAASQAATSAYAST
-232 VLMKTGSAEL
+232 LASTGSASL
-242 ATLASEVASG
+242 AAIAADVASG
-252 NAAAGLS
+252 NVAAGLS
-259 LTDSVLA
+259 VADAVAA
-266 GTTAAADAAA
+266 GTAAAADAAA

-289 GGNITTGA
+289 GGTITTGV
-297 TIRTGATV
+297 TIGTGATV
-305 GSNLLSDAA
+305 GSNLLSGA
-314 NAIKPASDAA
+314 KDAA

-340 VNLSLIQDAADKL
+340 VNLALIKDAADKL

-360 QDDYNA
+360 QEEYNK
-366 LSTRLFNTYRD
+366 LSTNLFNAYRD

-422 SNITDTAQMLM
+422 SNLTDTAQMLM

-570 QAGRIAQTS
+570 QAGRIAQTN
-579 AYMQPAMTG
+579 AYMQPAITG

-593 SLFAQGLP
+593 NLFSQGLT
-601 QVAGTQRLGIASNL
+601 QVGNAQARGIQEN
-615 AAQQAALDAQAVGR
+615 LDAQKAALLAQTLG
-629 TNVANQLLGQN
+629 TSNVANQLLGPN
-640 GANIGSLINKAAGLF
+640 GIDYSKLINAGSKIL
-655 NQSSGRELYDLFNV
+655 
-669 GGLSPDTLAA
+669 GLP
-679 LQQTGN
+679 
-685 AGLQDII
+685 
-692 GNTGNLLSIGLGG
+692 